1 MAKPVKKYIITHTRG
16 MLSPRSYVSRPLTL
30 AEAVDYYRYTLS
42 SGNSNQHE
50 RGNKK
55 VNTSPNTIQRLTAAL
70 NNAEYNCSAGDQYY
84 PYQEALEEVA

>member
-16 MLSPRSYVSRPLTL
+16 MLTSRSYVSRPLTL

-42 SGNSNQHE
+42 SGKSYQHE

-55 VNTSPNTIQRLTAAL
+55 VNTAPTTIKGLIAAL
-70 NNAEYNCSAGDQYY
+70 NNAAYNCSAGDQHYT
-84 PYQEALEEVA
+84 YQEAVEEVA